1 MELMIDIETVS
12 TRPDAAIM
20 AIGACKFAISSGEI
34 GETFYCAV
42 DLDSCFR
49 LGMVADGDTL

>member
-20 AIGACKFAISSGEI
+20 AI
-34 GETFYCAV
+34 
-42 DLDSCFR
+42 
-49 LGMVADGDTL
+49 